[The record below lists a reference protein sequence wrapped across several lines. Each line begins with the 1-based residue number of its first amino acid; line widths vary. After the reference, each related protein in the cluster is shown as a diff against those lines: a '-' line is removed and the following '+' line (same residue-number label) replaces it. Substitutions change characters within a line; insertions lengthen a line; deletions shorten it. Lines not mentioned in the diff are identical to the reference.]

1 MSRFCWILL
10 LGLMACENNDQVLT
24 DWTRNIQLREEASQ
38 VESYLSQGGALRA
51 KLLAPRMVRMSADT
65 VYAEFPKTLHC
76 DFFNDA
82 RQLDSKLDSRY
93 GIYYENLNRVF
104 LRDSVVV
111 VTTKGDTL
119 LTQQLWWDQN
129 TQLFNTETPV
139 TFKSAGRRIY
149 AAKGLEATQDLS
161 RITFRETV
169 GSMRVDNSGMPF

>member
-1 MSRFCWILL
+1 M
-10 LGLMACENNDQVLT
+10 
-24 DWTRNIQLREEASQ
+24 
-38 VESYLSQGGALRA
+38 
-51 KLLAPRMVRMSADT
+51 
-65 VYAEFPKTLHC
+65 
-76 DFFNDA
+76 
-82 RQLDSKLDSRY
+82 
-93 GIYYENLNRVF
+93 
-104 LRDSVVV
+104 V

>member
-1 MSRFCWILL
+1 MRNLYWIWILAL
-10 LGLMACENNDQVLT
+10 VACENNEQVLT

-38 VESYLSQGGALRA
+38 VESYLSQAGSLRA
-51 KLLAPRMVRMSADT
+51 KLIAPRMVRVSADT
-65 VYAEFPKTLHC
+65 IYAEFPQTLHC
-76 DFFNDA
+76 DFFNA
-82 RQLDSKLDSRY
+82 AAQIESKLDSRY

-111 VTTKGDTL
+111 VTVKGDTL

-129 TQLFNTETPV
+129 TQMFNTDAPV
-139 TFKSAGRRIY
+139 TYKAAGKRIY

-169 GSMRVDNSGMPF
+169 GNMRVDERGMPY